1 MTTLKTS
8 IETYIRAKDGNR
20 PHLMADA
27 FTGDAVLSMVVKTD
41 DIAFPAETRGLAAM
55 SDVLVSQFALR
66 YENVYTLCMGTP
78 PSTQDDFGCDWLV
91 CMTEKGTGA
100 ARVGY
105 GQYAWHCAPDTGKVA
120 TLRITIEA
128 MMVLPP
134 EASGAILAWVVSLP
148 YPWCATET
156 MAARAPDIAE
166 VRRIVT
172 ALASA

>member
-20 PHLMADA
+20 PHLMAHAFAEDA
-27 FTGDAVLSMVVKTD
+27 SLSMVVKTD
-41 DIAFPAETRGLAAM
+41 DIAFPSETTGLTAI

-66 YENVYTLCMGTP
+66 YENVYTFCMGTP
-78 PSTQDDFGCDWLV
+78 PSTQHDVGCDWLV

-105 GQYAWHCAPDTGKVA
+105 GQYAWHCAPGSGKVA

-134 EASGAILAWVVSLP
+134 ETSGAILAWVGALP
-148 YPWCATET
+148 YPWCATDV
-156 MAARAPDIAE
+156 MAAQAPDIAE
-166 VRRIVT
+166 VQRIVA
-172 ALASA
+172 ALTHA